1 MIELNLG
8 IKKWKIWILNL
19 NFEIQNFEFEIWIQM
34 MFKSYMWIL
43 NHDLKIV
50 QTWNLKYM
58 S

>member
-19 NFEIQNFEFEIWIQM
+19 IFKIQNFEFEIWIQV

>member
-1 MIELNLG
+1 M
-8 IKKWKIWILNL
+8 KIWILNL
-19 NFEIQNFEFEIWIQM
+19 NLEIQNFEFEIWIQM

>member
-19 NFEIQNFEFEIWIQM
+19 NFEIQNFEFEIWIQV